1 MMRSAGDQAVISG
14 RRAAL
19 PSDRERQ
26 KRASGGDGHPMPH
39 ETGFKG
45 RKTSADYAVKGV
57 TSPALGGSIM
67 MSRLM
72 AMDVT
77 SRGVRSCAAHTMK
90 NEIAKR

>member
-1 MMRSAGDQAVISG
+1 
-14 RRAAL
+14 
-19 PSDRERQ
+19 
-26 KRASGGDGHPMPH
+26 MPH
-39 ETGFKG
+39 ETGFEG

-90 NEIAKR
+90 NEIAKRRCGEVASPLSPGSEERAWFEMI